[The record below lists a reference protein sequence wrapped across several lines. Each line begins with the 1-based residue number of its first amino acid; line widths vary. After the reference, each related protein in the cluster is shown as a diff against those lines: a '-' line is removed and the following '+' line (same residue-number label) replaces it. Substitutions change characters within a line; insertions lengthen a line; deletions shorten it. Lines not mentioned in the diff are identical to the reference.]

1 MKSLDE
7 QIKKDLV
14 DQLYWDSRVDAA
26 NITME
31 VNDGIVTLGGT
42 VPNYSAH
49 QAAAADAWT
58 TPGVVSVNNNITVD
72 YQLSVPD
79 DGEMRERIY
88 RLLDWN
94 PVIDATDTDVSVETG
109 WVTVEGSVDTL
120 WKKDRVEE
128 IVMDLTGVVGMTNK
142 LAVVPTANVLDEEI
156 GESILGA
163 LDRNAEIDVNLVDVK
178 VENAT
183 VKLSGTVPT
192 RNARRA
198 AYEAALFTQ
207 GVSEIVDNLV
217 VFSA

>member
-1 MKSLDE
+1 
-7 QIKKDLV
+7 
-14 DQLYWDSRVDAA
+14 
-26 NITME
+26 
-31 VNDGIVTLGGT
+31 
-42 VPNYSAH
+42 
-49 QAAAADAWT
+49 
-58 TPGVVSVNNNITVD
+58 
-72 YQLSVPD
+72 
-79 DGEMRERIY
+79 MRARIY

-94 PVIDATDTDVSVETG
+94 PVIDATDIDVSVETG

-120 WKKDRVEE
+120 WKKDRMEE

-142 LAVVPTANVLDEEI
+142 LAVVPTENVLDEEI

>member
-1 MKSLDE
+1 VKSLDE

-26 NITME
+26 NVNAE
-31 VNDGIVTLGGT
+31 VNDGIVTLSGT
-42 VPNYSAH
+42 VPNYSAR
-49 QAAAADAWT
+49 QAAAASAWT
-58 TPGVVSVNNNITVD
+58 TPGVVSVNNEIKVD
-72 YQLSVPD
+72 YQISVPD
-79 DGEMRERIY
+79 DRELQERIN

-94 PVIDATDTDVSVETG
+94 PVIDAREFNVSVEAG

-128 IVMDLTGVVGMTNK
+128 LVMDITGVVGITNK
-142 LAVVPTANVLDEEI
+142 VAVVPTENILDEEI

-183 VKLSGTVPT
+183 VKLSGTVPSRT
-192 RNARRA
+192 ARRA

-207 GVSEIVDNLV
+207 GVNEIVDNLV